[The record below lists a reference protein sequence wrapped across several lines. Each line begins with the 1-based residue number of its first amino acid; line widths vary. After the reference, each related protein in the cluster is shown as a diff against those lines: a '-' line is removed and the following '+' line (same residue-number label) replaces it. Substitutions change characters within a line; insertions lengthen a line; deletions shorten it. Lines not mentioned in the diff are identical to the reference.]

1 MCMICKFISRA
12 PFSLKKTTRQQSTIN
27 TINNQTKNTPTN
39 ITNHLSFALTR
50 SMNVEWYHT
59 SK

>member
-1 MCMICKFISRA
+1 IKQ
-12 PFSLKKTTRQQSTIN
+12 K
-27 TINNQTKNTPTN
+27 TPTN